1 MFNTRRMRTFDW
13 YLAWSMVIIQFT
25 MLGLLI
31 FTGPLFPDKWW
42 AIALFVAGAFLGL
55 WAIYTIRLGNLS
67 ILPYVK
73 EGGKMVAKGPY
84 RFIRHPM
91 YTGLILI
98 GWALVGGH
106 FTPLRLTFALILSI
120 ALIIKLHLE
129 EEYLKKSFQPYHEYS
144 KKTKKLIPF
153 VY

>member
-1 MFNTRRMRTFDW
+1 MFNTRRMRTPDW
-13 YLAWSMVIIQFT
+13 YLAWSMVILQFT
-25 MLGLLI
+25 MLGILI
-31 FTGPLFPDKWW
+31 FTGPVIPNNLWS
-42 AIALFVAGAFLGL
+42 LLMVVMGGLLGL

-73 EGGKMVAKGPY
+73 DGGIMVAKGPY

-98 GWALVGGH
+98 AWALVVNYY
-106 FTPLRLTFALILSI
+106 TPARLLFALILTT
-120 ALIIKLHLE
+120 ALVIKLHLE
-129 EEYLKKSFQPYHEYS
+129 EVYLKRSFQPYNEYTR
-144 KKTKKLIPF
+144 KTKKLIPF